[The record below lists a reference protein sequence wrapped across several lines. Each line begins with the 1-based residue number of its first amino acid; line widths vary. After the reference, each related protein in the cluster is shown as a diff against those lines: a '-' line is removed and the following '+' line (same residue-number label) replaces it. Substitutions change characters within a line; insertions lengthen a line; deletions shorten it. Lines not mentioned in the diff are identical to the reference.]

1 MKQVIDEDE
10 IKVDQDRQRLITD
23 GVRRKISV
31 FDKNAIE
38 EAVRLREKH
47 GGTVTL
53 LTVSSEDSSKS
64 LKEALAMGCDKAY
77 HVTDSILLDSDNF
90 CTSLILSK
98 AISKI
103 GAFDLIICSEGSSD
117 GYSGQVGP
125 TLSELLDIPL
135 LSYAREVNVS
145 DMKISVKRRMEEG
158 VELLQA
164 KLPALI
170 TAVSEIND
178 PRVPT
183 LTQILSSSKK
193 PIVGLTLNE
202 LGINQDQLGLKG
214 SSISLV
220 SVKPLVSNR
229 KKIFIKG
236 TMEEISEELSSH
248 LVKDGILG

>member
-10 IKVDQDRQRLITD
+10 IMVDQDRQRLITE

-38 EAVRLREKH
+38 EAVRLKEKH

-53 LTVSSEDSSKS
+53 LTVGPEDCSKT

-77 HVTDSILLDSDNF
+77 HVINSILLDSDNF

-135 LSYAREVNVS
+135 LSYAKEVNIT
-145 DMKISVKRRMEEG
+145 DTKISIKRRMEEG
-158 VELLQA
+158 IELLQA
-164 KLPALI
+164 ELPALL
-170 TAVSEIND
+170 TAVNEINE

-202 LGINQDQLGLKG
+202 LGISQDDLGTKG
-214 SSISLV
+214 SSISVV
-220 SVKPLVSNR
+220 SVKPLLSNR
-229 KKIFIKG
+229 KKIAIKG
-236 TMEEISEELSSH
+236 TLEEISEELSSH
-248 LVKDGILG
+248 LVNDGVLG